1 MRKKRQVHLT
11 TNEGETIIK
20 HYHNVAQLS
29 TWYKAMKAT
38 LSVAVSN
45 KRIIFC
51 AVGTCF
57 RGETTLTYEFDVH
70 KIKGID
76 IRQDWIFSWFR
87 FIVSSIVTIAIASGF
102 MLLVSLFASIAVVF
116 MLGIFGIFVCFL
128 LKPLMEILIKQ
139 SPQIKSYWI
148 ISKLIGII
156 RNPHHIV
163 QLIVIS
169 FVAGIFSAFGQIIAM
184 DFISLAIFVISLVF
198 CIFAI
203 FRVSMLE
210 NLVLILKSE
219 GATPA
224 IEICRDKNS
233 FFGSKDIKYEYTG
246 YSYVK
251 PGKSTAGIIK
261 ELNAVISDIQTMGD
275 FSIDKWKKFN
285 FIYEPKEIMFW
296 QNEVDIDSNWRM
308 RR

>member
-1 MRKKRQVHLT
+1 MCVRKKRQVHLT

-57 RGETTLTYEFDVH
+57 SGETTLTYEFDVH

-87 FIVSSIVTIAIASGF
+87 FIVSSVVTISVALGI
-102 MLLVSLFASIAVVF
+102 MLFVSLFGNIVVVF

-128 LKPLMEILIKQ
+128 LKPLTGMLVKQ

-148 ISKLIGII
+148 ISKLVGII
-156 RNPHHIV
+156 TNPHHIV

-169 FVAGIFSAFGQIIAM
+169 FVAGIISVIGQIIGM
-184 DFISLAIFVISLVF
+184 QFVYLISLVF
-198 CIFAI
+198 CILAI
-203 FRVSMLE
+203 FRVSMVE

-233 FFGSKDIKYEYTG
+233 FFGSKDIKYE
-246 YSYVK
+246 VH
-251 PGKSTAGIIK
+251 GI
-261 ELNAVISDIQTMGD
+261 
-275 FSIDKWKKFN
+275 
-285 FIYEPKEIMFW
+285 
-296 QNEVDIDSNWRM
+296 
-308 RR
+308 